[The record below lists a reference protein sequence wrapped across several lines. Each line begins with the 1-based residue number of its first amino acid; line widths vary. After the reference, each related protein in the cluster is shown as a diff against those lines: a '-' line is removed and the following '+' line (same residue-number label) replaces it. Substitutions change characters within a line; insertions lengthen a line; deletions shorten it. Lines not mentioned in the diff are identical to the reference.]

1 MSTEEGKMEQSDDS
15 SEDENGVSL
24 GEILNL
30 PEGHL
35 EALSAVEG
43 MDEFLLKIKEYVE
56 NKEAQVEDYQSTM
69 REFEENLETRDNEI
83 SKLKQ

>member
-1 MSTEEGKMEQSDDS
+1 MEQSDDS